1 MADSSRFDQVLT
13 ITVLPQFNTLEQT
26 DKSAKPT
33 RMRQNLNKYL
43 LSTGILT
50 CFPFDNF
57 D

>member
-1 MADSSRFDQVLT
+1 MVDSSRFDRVLT

-26 DKSAKPT
+26 DKSAKST
-33 RMRQNLNKYL
+33 RMRQNLNKYNK
-43 LSTGILT
+43 STGILT